1 MIKAGIDLGT
11 GSVRLV
17 LPDKGIVFD
26 EAAMIA
32 VDEKGHCLAY
42 GDEAL
47 EMKGITDEQVKV
59 RSLTSAGRFDLDA
72 ACLLLD
78 QLFYQFRLLR
88 MFQKTELVLSYPDS
102 LPEKE
107 CALLKDRL
115 LAMGIYK
122 VYFDKQ
128 IWMSAI
134 GAGLDLSLPV
144 YSCVLNMGFHNCDI
158 AVFSKGQIVTSS
170 HAKAAGDQ
178 IRRAIRQWLKASCQ
192 LAVSDH
198 VLEQISRQLGCA
210 LPHPNPAA
218 MEVTGFDVRTHT
230 PRSVTVTENDVAQA
244 LGTLCQEWVRWIA
257 GFLASLPADAAADVR
272 LRGIVCCGGAVKLAG
287 LQTYLQSVLNCPVY
301 ITEDPASTVSRGIA
315 ILLSRLDD

>member
-42 GDEAL
+42 GNEAL

-59 RSLTSAGRFDLDA
+59 RSLTYGGHFDLEA
-72 ACLLLD
+72 ACLYLD

-88 MFQKTELVLSYPDS
+88 MFQKTELILSYPDS
-102 LPEKE
+102 LSEQE
-107 CALLKDRL
+107 CARLKDKL

-144 YSCVLNMGFHNCDI
+144 YSCVLNMGFYHCGI
-158 AVFSKGQIVTSS
+158 AVFSQSRIVAES
-170 HAKAAGDQ
+170 HAKAAGLR
-178 IRRAIRQWLKASCQ
+178 ICRAIRQWLKSERSV
-192 LAVSDH
+192 AVSDH
-198 VLEQISRQLGCA
+198 VLEQISRQLGSA
-210 LPHPNPAA
+210 VPHPNPKAY
-218 MEVTGFDVRTHT
+218 EVTGFDINTHT
-230 PRSVTVTENDVAQA
+230 PRKVVITENDVASA
-244 LGTLCQEWVRWIA
+244 LDPLCEEWGRWIG
-257 GFLASLPADAAADVR
+257 GFLKSLPADAAADVR
-272 LRGIVCCGGAVKLAG
+272 MRGIVCCGGAVKLAG
-287 LQTYLQSVLNCPVY
+287 LREYLQSVLNCPVY
-301 ITEDPASTVSRGIA
+301 ITSDPALTVSRGIA